1 MRLKLKTNCADG
13 VALFNRMKN
22 NERKEKTKLI
32 ENRRNRIIINVLKIK
47 SKELQ
52 SRLISAN
59 EIVAATTTT
68 QAVAAGN
75 VCYLFAY
82 TCVHT
87 HTHDSCDRNVD
98 VDCGARLSTPFPF
111 RKTKWIAL

>member
-1 MRLKLKTNCADG
+1 
-13 VALFNRMKN
+13 MKN
-22 NERKEKTKLI
+22 KERKEKTKLI

-52 SRLISAN
+52 SRLISVN
-59 EIVAATTTT
+59 EIVAAARKTT
-68 QAVAAGN
+68 QTVVAAGN

-82 TCVHT
+82 THTHVRT